1 MSDHSLIIKLGLDTA
16 DSKKRVTEI
25 NKELKNLDKQIGQ
38 LDTSTDNF
46 EDNMSNM
53 AKKIDLAKTSV
64 TGLSE
69 KLEEQ
74 NKQLE
79 KADKRLQNARKE
91 LQEYAD
97 SGDKSADKM
106 KKLEQK
112 VTSAQSSFN
121 KMQREVGQTE
131 RALETANNELAE
143 MEKQLKQMPFEELSK
158 KLNNVGDTLGN
169 ISSATTPLSV
179 ALAGIGTAGVSAF
192 IDMEGS
198 LVKVKNMLGLTD
210 AEADKLHESARN
222 LASKGF
228 GEFDE
233 VLNTLSNVKLMM
245 GDLIDDSQIEDF
257 SKSVLSIAQTFDVSM
272 NDVLKTSNVLMTNFG
287 INGGEALDIIAWGFQ
302 NGLDYS
308 GDFLDTLWEYSV
320 QFADMG
326 YSATEFASMLEKGM
340 QNGIF
345 NTDKLADAVKEANI
359 RLKEMPEATGEAVE
373 KLGLDMTKI
382 QKDIAKGG
390 DTAQKAM
397 TDVAKALLK
406 IEDPVK
412 RNTIG
417 VEIFGTMWEDAGE
430 AIAESVAGA
439 TGDIEN
445 LDGTMSEMND
455 NIENMN
461 DGGLAELKVKMTEA
475 FQVIGEKLV
484 PVFSDL
490 VDSVVEAVDWFTD
503 LDSSTQ
509 GNIVKFG
516 LLLAGISPVA
526 GGLSTLCGG
535 LSNAVNHFQNM
546 SDSLSGNGG
555 ITGGLKNL
563 ANVLGGGG
571 GATTGVVGSLGALVG
586 SLSLLVGGGALVVGV
601 GMGIAGLV
609 QGYRNLK
616 EEQERLA
623 NYVDENNELM
633 KEATGDFTEHY
644 SVKIKEATEATQPFI
659 DDGLSELK
667 NAFRDL
673 RTNGVADLSTFSE
686 MCETQMTTAMTNAE
700 TATDGIISS
709 LQNFNNNT
717 ANIEV
722 FTAEDLINIQESHIN
737 EIDENVKGAYETLQT
752 TISDQDK
759 IIAGIMETDGVSYE
773 EAYRKWEEQVL
784 IDYGI
789 FCDNLIT
796 AQAGLNQDMLNNI
809 GFYYADYTFTN
820 LEELNKAHEQI
831 RKAEEEQNKLA
842 FAQKEQA
849 DRDTLALL
857 DTLGEEKVSQLLKFN
872 ELEYLA
878 QCEHNNKTE
887 IESHRFAVQQAY
899 AQGIIDEEE
908 LQRKLDHY
916 AELEATSDAHL
927 NALTAMEEDYAT
939 LPPEIWDNSANAVL
953 TAVEQGKISQEDLTE
968 DLWNNVVE
976 YYENGGDDINEAI
989 LQANGNVLDET
1000 KKHSTNMNKE
1010 TEVMQK
1016 GMYETIKGYMN
1027 RTGATWDEAC
1037 KAFGLSI
1044 EDLGNTVS
1052 EETDT
1057 MGTDLENASDDGVT
1071 AVENLNTGMTPHL
1084 TKLAGKL
1091 GEMGD
1096 DALTMGEDVD
1106 SGATDAKNAGNLM
1119 SAQLGKALSATEKDF
1134 QSASRIVGSE
1144 TASMVDDIDS
1154 VEGKEEDVKVNFF
1167 SSGFSTV
1174 MSNLRSFVSTVIGA
1188 KNAGK
1193 SDSDIV
1199 AFNYGNNYTE
1209 DLYGLKDAGIKTIS
1223 LAHLD
1228 DGISAYATKD
1238 SNASDSVSN
1247 AVANYNYNNSIS
1259 TILEPI
1265 KDISITP
1272 DISTSK
1278 DIRNNGALINIENM
1292 TVRNDNDIKEI
1303 AKQLENYI
1311 RLHSKKW

>member
-16 DSKKRVTEI
+16 DSKKRVSEI
-25 NKELKNLDKQIGQ
+25 NKELKSLDKQISQ

-79 KADKRLQNARKE
+79 KADKRLQDARKE

-97 SGDKSADKM
+97 SGGKSAKKM
-106 KKLEQK
+106 KDLEQK

-121 KMQREVGQTE
+121 KLQREVGDTE

-143 MEKQLKQMPFEELSK
+143 MEKQLKQMPFDELSK

-169 ISSATTPLSV
+169 ISSATAPLSV

-210 AEADKLHESARN
+210 AEADKLYESARN

-233 VLNTLSNVKLMM
+233 VLNTLANVKLSM
-245 GDLIDDSQIEDF
+245 GDLIDDAQLEDF
-257 SKSVLSIAQTFDVSM
+257 SKGVLSIGQTFDADV
-272 NDVLKTSNVLMTNFG
+272 NDVLKASSMLITNFG
-287 INGGEALDIIAWGFQ
+287 IDGAEALDIIAYGFQ

-326 YSATEFASMLEKGM
+326 YSATEFASMLKVGM
-340 QNGIF
+340 ENGIF

-373 KLGLDMTKI
+373 QLGLDMTKI

-397 TDVAKALLK
+397 TEVAKALMS

-412 RNTIG
+412 RNQIG
-417 VEIFGTMWEDAGE
+417 VEIFGTMWEDAGD
-430 AIAESVAGA
+430 AIGTAVAGA
-439 TGDIEN
+439 TSDIEN

-490 VDSVVEAVDWFTD
+490 VDTVVEAVDWFTD

-535 LSNAVNHFQNM
+535 LSNAVNHFKNM

-659 DDGLSELK
+659 DNGLIELK
-667 NAFRDL
+667 SAFRDL

-700 TATDGIISS
+700 TATNGIVSS

-737 EIDENVKGAYETLQT
+737 AIDENVRGAYETLQT
-752 TISDQDK
+752 TISDQDE

-849 DRDTLALL
+849 NRDTLALL

-887 IESHRFAVQQAY
+887 IESHRFASQQAY
-899 AQGIIDEEE
+899 AQGIIDEAE
-908 LQRKLDHY
+908 LQQRLDHY

-927 NALTAMEEDYAT
+927 NTLTAMEEDYAT

-989 LQANGNVLDET
+989 LHANGNVLDET

-1010 TEVMQK
+1010 TELMQK

-1037 KAFGLSI
+1037 EAFGLSI

-1071 AVENLNTGMTPHL
+1071 AAENLNTGMTPHL
-1084 TKLAGKL
+1084 TELAGELGGL
-1091 GEMGD
+1091 GEDAISMG
-1096 DALTMGEDVD
+1096 GDVD

-1119 SAQLGKALSATEKDF
+1119 NAQLGKALSATEKNF
-1134 QSASRIVGSE
+1134 QNASRIVGLE

-1154 VEGKEEDVKVNFF
+1154 VEGKEENVKVNFL

-1174 MSNLRSFVSTVIGA
+1174 MSNLRSFVSNVIGA

-1272 DISTSK
+1272 DISSSK
-1278 DIRNNGALINIENM
+1278 DIRDNGALINIENM